1 MNEPLHQLLAR
12 CEAGDDDAIAQLVR
26 RFRSWAIDFAAAI
39 MEDETLAEDAVQEAF
54 ITALQRLPEL
64 REPAAFPAWLR
75 QIVRTQAHRITRKR
89 RELPIAKVAD
99 LSDKEP
105 TPPETLD
112 RQELHRKVREAVEL
126 LPPAGRQT
134 VELFYLHERSC
145 AEVAD
150 LLHIPQ
156 GTVKRRLHDA
166 RKRLRGM
173 LLGHIDGSTT
183 RAEQEKPGGQR
194 PPL

>member
-1 MNEPLHQLLAR
+1 
-12 CEAGDDDAIAQLVR
+12 
-26 RFRSWAIDFAAAI
+26 

-64 REPAAFPAWLR
+64 RDPAAFPAWLR
-75 QIVRTQAHRITRKR
+75 QIIRTCAYRITRKR
-89 RELPIAKVAD
+89 RELPTAD
-99 LSDKEP
+99 VVELADKKL
-105 TPPETLD
+105 TPAEALA
-112 RQELHRKVREAVEL
+112 RQELHRKVREAVHA
-126 LPPAGRQT
+126 LPPAGRRT
-134 VELFYLHERSC
+134 VELFYLDERSC

-183 RAEQEKPGGQR
+183 RTKQEKPGGQG